1 MPSVLC
7 YAHDSPLVIHGRRH
21 SHIYSHPLGVSPL
34 TSKDNTICHDSV
46 PSPVRSFVDLSRRLR
61 SSDAAIL
68 LATHTHTHKH
78 RVASQIFPPDS
89 SNVISVLHLKSVSL
103 SVQFSAFIFN
113 ISTVS
118 VSIYCINK
126 SVSVLFQFQFCRSD
140 KKCNKRLPRISK
152 LRILPTRN
160 CSLSGKQVFP
170 VHLLC
175 NCAFCPSSP
184 HRDWK
189 HVGNKLQK
197 QLPLAD
203 LLPAC

>member
-21 SHIYSHPLGVSPL
+21 SHTYSHPLGVSSL

-46 PSPVRSFVDLSRRLR
+46 LSPVRSFVDLSRRLR

-68 LATHTHTHKH
+68 LAAHTHTHTP

-118 VSIYCINK
+118 VSIYCIALMN
-126 SVSVLFQFQFCRSD
+126 LFQFYFSFSFAIATKSATNVCHASASSEFFQHGTVHFQENKFFQCFCCAIALSVRQVPTETENTLAINLRSS
-140 KKCNKRLPRISK
+140 CL
-152 LRILPTRN
+152 
-160 CSLSGKQVFP
+160 
-170 VHLLC
+170 
-175 NCAFCPSSP
+175 
-184 HRDWK
+184 
-189 HVGNKLQK
+189 
-197 QLPLAD
+197 
-203 LLPAC
+203 